1 MKIGIFGGS
10 FNPPHNGHLHLAT
23 SQAKQLGLGK
33 VLIVPCFIP
42 PHKQSGD
49 LADSK
54 HRLNMCKLAFPSPL
68 FEVSSIEIDR
78 EKTSYTV
85 ETLRE
90 IKKRYPNDELY
101 FMVGSDMLSTFQQWY
116 RWEEILQ
123 LAKLSASSR
132 AEGFKPKLEQFTPEQ
147 RERVIYLDFQP
158 LEISSTQLR
167 LRIKSNYNCEEFLHK
182 EVLNYIAENS
192 LYDDEF
198 DSYRETLSKMLDSR
212 RLYHSECVSES
223 AGYLAEK
230 YGADATKAK
239 LAGLLH
245 DITKLLCES
254 EHLALMGD
262 CSEIDI
268 KSKKVWHQISAPQ
281 FLRENKIC
289 LDEEILSAIRWH
301 TTGKGSMTLLEKILY
316 VADFISAD
324 RDYPDVSTVR
334 ALSEI
339 SLEHAM
345 LYTARYTVISLAK
358 RDSLIHPASVECYND
373 MLKHF
378 KL

>member
-10 FNPPHNGHLHLAT
+10 FNPPHKGHIHLAT
-23 SQAKQLGLGK
+23 SQAKQLGFDK

-42 PHKQSGD
+42 PHKQSGE

-78 EKTSYTV
+78 EETSYTV

-90 IKKRYPNDELY
+90 IKKLYPNDELY
-101 FMVGSDMLSTFQQWY
+101 FMVGSDMLSTFHQWY

-132 AEGFKPKLEQFTPEQ
+132 KEGFVPKLERFTPEQ
-147 RERVIYLDFQP
+147 RERIIYLDFRP
-158 LEISSTQLR
+158 IELSSTQLR
-167 LRIKSNYNCEEFLHK
+167 LRIKSNYNCEELVPK
-182 EVLNYIAENS
+182 EVLNYIATNS

-198 DSYRETLSKMLDSR
+198 DSYREKLSKMLDSR

-230 YGADATKAK
+230 YGANVNKAK

-245 DITKLLCES
+245 DITKMLFES
-254 EHLALMGD
+254 EHLTLMVD
-262 CSEIDI
+262 CSEIDK
-268 KSKKVWHQISAPQ
+268 KSEKVWHQISAPQ

-289 LDEEILSAIRWH
+289 FDEEILSAIRWH
-301 TTGKGSMTLLEKILY
+301 TTGKGNMTLLEKILY
-316 VADFISAD
+316 VADFISGD

-345 LYTARYTVISLAK
+345 LYTARYTVIALAEK
-358 RDSLIHPASVECYND
+358 DRLIHPASVECYND

-378 KL
+378 EL